1 MDFGSAGTQLLG
13 EGSLVILVL
22 RNADKGPNCYTAT
35 PEINCY
41 TATLEYREA
50 PKKRHMALEIGG
62 GVGFTL
68 EFKSPLLS
76 DWAFSRR
83 CDSRSF

>member
-22 RNADKGPNCYTAT
+22 RNADKGP
-35 PEINCY
+35 NCY